1 MADAARG
8 KSPSGL
14 PHSTAHP
21 RTTRKYDGRCR
32 GHKLAVQ
39 LAAIPNQIR
48 GFGHI
53 KEKNLALAKVNEADL
68 LKAFHTEPNKFA
80 TAAE

>member
-1 MADAARG
+1 M
-8 KSPSGL
+8 
-14 PHSTAHP
+14 
-21 RTTRKYDGRCR
+21 R